1 MVLNMTLNDENYYS
15 NKMDLEYFSVS
26 QYKAFMSCEAK
37 AMAKLIGEYESS
49 NKEALLL
56 G

>member
-1 MVLNMTLNDENYYS
+1 MINDENYYS

-37 AMAKLIGEYESS
+37 AMATLKGEY
-49 NKEALLL
+49 KT
-56 G
+56 